1 VKQDLLNA
9 LQAARRANRPAAVV
23 TDLTSGRQALLIDG
37 ETPLGDLPLSD
48 ADGRALAAAM
58 AREATGMV
66 ALPDAAAGAELFLRV
81 FNPPLR
87 LCVVGAVHVAQ
98 SLVAMARLAG
108 YAVTL
113 IDPRGAFAN
122 ETRFPGV
129 EIAADWPEEAL
140 ATLRPDRRTAIVTLA
155 HDPKLDDPALTAA
168 LRSEAFYIGALGS
181 PRTHERR
188 LGRLAELGF
197 TTADLARI
205 HGPVGLDLG
214 GRGAVEIAISILAQ
228 MTLVRHR
235 GRGTS

>member
-1 VKQDLLNA
+1 
-9 LQAARRANRPAAVV
+9 
-23 TDLTSGRQALLIDG
+23 
-37 ETPLGDLPLSD
+37 
-48 ADGRALAAAM
+48 
-58 AREATGMV
+58 
-66 ALPDAAAGAELFLRV
+66 
-81 FNPPLR
+81 
-87 LCVVGAVHVAQ
+87 
-98 SLVAMARLAG
+98 MARLAG

-140 ATLRPDRRTAIVTLA
+140 AALRPDRRTAIVTLA

-197 TTADLARI
+197 TTADLTRI

>member
-9 LQAARRANRPAAVV
+9 LQAARRTKKPAGVV
-23 TDLTSGRQALLIDG
+23 TDLTSGRQALLVDG

-48 ADGRALAAAM
+48 ADRRALAAAL
-58 AREATGMV
+58 ARDATGMV
-66 ALPDAAAGAELFLRV
+66 TLPDTAVGAKLFLRV

-108 YAVTL
+108 YAVML

-129 EIAADWPEEAL
+129 EIAAEWPEEAL
-140 ATLRPDRRTAIVTLA
+140 AALRPDRRTAIVTLA
-155 HDPKLDDPALTAA
+155 HDPKLDDPALAAA

-188 LGRLAELGF
+188 LGRLTELGF
-197 TTADLARI
+197 TAADLDRI

-228 MTLVRHR
+228 MTQVRHR